1 MWSRLVAL
9 KFMNTFR
16 IIWQDLK
23 HRFWGIPSCPKILMQ
38 PIWSGVLRF
47 CTPDELPAMLP
58 QFQIPLMV

>member
-1 MWSRLVAL
+1 
-9 KFMNTFR
+9 MNTFR

-23 HRFWGIPSCPKILMQ
+23 HRFWGTPSCPKILMQ